1 MSLGLALNTART
13 GIQAVQSALQVTA
26 NNIANANTE
35 GFTRKTVAPISL
47 LVAGQ
52 GAGVTLSTI
61 SRQVNQSLIRDMRA
75 QLAGIGALRI
85 DDAFYTRMQDLFGS
99 LASGTSLT
107 ASIADLA
114 SAFEALAAFPEDN
127 SLRQQVVGEAL
138 ALTRQFNNTA
148 RDIQVM
154 RTDADQGITDSI
166 AVINIQLKQIA
177 ELNAQISR
185 DLASGQPI
193 ANLEDKRDTAITK
206 LAEFVNIGTFTKSSG
221 EIVVVL
227 KTGRVLLDGGAPTLV
242 HTPAAA
248 LDVSVTYPGGI
259 AAISLNGVDITSEL
273 TGAGIGAQIKMRDTT
288 LPNQAAE
295 LNTLAGGIFTEINK
309 IHNDGAA
316 FPPPNTLT
324 GTRTV
329 ASGDAFTATGTT
341 HIAVTDAA
349 GDLVAT
355 PIQLNLAAYATV
367 GDFVTALNT
376 ALGANGTASI
386 VGGKLVIDAAA
397 AANGIAMN
405 ENDTSVGGLGVSH
418 YFGLNDFFTGD
429 ATTSLSRN
437 ITVRSDLAANPDL
450 MSRGELN
457 PAAALVGDSGVTSG
471 DNKVIQRLASQFGTA
486 VSFNASGNLAATT
499 TNFGDYAAQM
509 LSVNATQAAA
519 AADSLGFNEILF
531 DDIRFRVDSASGVSI
546 DEEMANLITLQNSYA
561 AIARVMSVA
570 SEMMEM
576 LNQMV
581 R

>member
-1 MSLGLALNTART
+1 MSLGLALNTALT
-13 GIQAVQSALQVTA
+13 GIQVVQSALQVTA

-35 GFTRKTVAPISL
+35 GFTRKSVAPISL

-52 GAGVTLSTI
+52 GSGVSI
-61 SRQVNQSLIRDMRA
+61 SNITRQVNQSLIRDMRS
-75 QLAGIGALRI
+75 QLASIGALRI

-166 AVINIQLKQIA
+166 AVINTQLTQIA
-177 ELNAQISR
+177 ELNMQISR
-185 DLASGQPI
+185 DLAAGQPT

-206 LAEFVNIGTFTKSSG
+206 LAEYVDIGTFTKSSG
-221 EIVVVL
+221 EVVVML
-227 KTGRVLLDGGAPTLV
+227 KTGRVLLDGGAPSLV

-248 LDVSVTYPGGI
+248 LDVSVTYPGSIGP
-259 AAISLNGVDITSEL
+259 ISLNGVDITSEL

-324 GTRTV
+324 GTTTV
-329 ASGDAFTATGTT
+329 AAGDAFTATGTT
-341 HIAVTDAA
+341 HIAVTNAS
-349 GDLVAT
+349 GDLVAA

-367 GDFVTALNT
+367 GAFVTALNT
-376 ALGANGTASI
+376 ALGANGTAAI
-386 VGGKLVIDAAA
+386 VGGFLVVDAAV
-397 AANGIAMN
+397 AANGIAIN

-418 YFGLNDFFTGD
+418 YFGLNNFFTGD
-429 ATTSLSRN
+429 ASISLSRN
-437 ITVRSDLAANPDL
+437 ITVRSDIAANPDL

-457 PAAALVGDSGVTSG
+457 PAAAATGDSGVTSG
-471 DNKVIQRLASQFGTA
+471 DNKVVQRLASQFGTA
-486 VSFNASGNLAATT
+486 VAFAASGNLAATT
-499 TNFGDYAAQM
+499 TTFGNYAAQM

-519 AADSLGFNEILF
+519 AGDSLGFNEILF
-531 DDIRFRVDSASGVSI
+531 DDIRFRADSASGVSI

-561 AIARVMSVA
+561 AIARVIAVA
-570 SEMMEM
+570 SEMMDT
-576 LNQMV
+576 LNQLV

>member
-1 MSLGLALNTART
+1 MSLGLALNTALT
-13 GIQAVQSALQVTA
+13 GIQVVQSALQVSS

-35 GFTRKTVAPISL
+35 GFTRKLVAPISL

-52 GAGVTLSTI
+52 GAGVSLSSIT
-61 SRQVNQSLIRDMRA
+61 RQVNDSLIRDMRA

-154 RTDADQGITDSI
+154 RTDADQGITESI
-166 AVINIQLKQIA
+166 AVINTQLSQIA
-177 ELNAQISR
+177 DLNEQIAR
-185 DLASGQPI
+185 DLAGGQPT
-193 ANLEDKRDTAITK
+193 ANLEDKRDTAVTK
-206 LAEFVNIGTFTKSSG
+206 LAEFVDIGTFTKSSG
-221 EIVVVL
+221 ELVVVL
-227 KTGRVLLDGGAPTLV
+227 KTGRVLLDGGAPSLV

-259 AAISLNGVDITSEL
+259 GPINLNGVDITTEL
-273 TGAGIGAQIKMRDTT
+273 TGASIGAQIMMRDTT
-288 LPNQAAE
+288 LPDQAAE
-295 LNTLAGGIFTEINK
+295 LNTLANGIFTEINK

-324 GTRTV
+324 GTTTV
-329 ASGDAFTATGTT
+329 AAGDGFAATGTT

-349 GDLVAT
+349 GDLVAA
-355 PIQLNLAAYATV
+355 PIQLNLAAYGTV
-367 GDFVTALNT
+367 GAFVTALNT
-376 ALGANGTASI
+376 ALGANGSAAI
-386 VGGKLVIDAAA
+386 VGGFLVVDAAA

-429 ATTSLSRN
+429 ASVSLSRN
-437 ITVRSDLAANPDL
+437 VTVRSDIAANPDL

-457 PAAALVGDSGVTSG
+457 PAAALIGDSGVTSG
-471 DNKVIQRLASQFGTA
+471 DNKVVQRLASQFGIS
-486 VSFNASGNLAATT
+486 VSFSASGNLAATT
-499 TNFGDYAAQM
+499 TAFGDYAAQM

-519 AADSLGFNEILF
+519 ASDSLGFNEILF
-531 DDIRFRVDSASGVSI
+531 DDIRFRADSASGVSI

-561 AIARVMSVA
+561 AIARVISVT
-570 SEMMEM
+570 SEMMDM
-576 LNQMV
+576 LNQLV

>member
-1 MSLGLALNTART
+1 MSLGLALNTALT
-13 GIQAVQSALQVTA
+13 GIQVVQSALQVSS

-35 GFTRKTVAPISL
+35 GFTRKLVAPISL

-52 GAGVTLSTI
+52 GAGVSLSSIT
-61 SRQVNQSLIRDMRA
+61 RQVNGSLIRDMRA

-154 RTDADQGITDSI
+154 RTDADQGITESI
-166 AVINIQLKQIA
+166 AVINTQLSQIA
-177 ELNAQISR
+177 DLNEQIAR
-185 DLASGQPI
+185 DLAGGQPT

-206 LAEFVNIGTFTKSSG
+206 LAEFVDIGTFTKSSG
-221 EIVVVL
+221 ELVVVL

-259 AAISLNGVDITSEL
+259 GPINLNGVDITAEL
-273 TGAGIGAQIKMRDTT
+273 TGASIGAQITMRDTT
-288 LPNQAAE
+288 LPNPAAE
-295 LNTLAGGIFTEINK
+295 LNTLANGIFTEINK

-324 GTRTV
+324 GTLSV
-329 ASGDAFTATGTT
+329 AAGDGFAATGTT

-349 GDLVAT
+349 GDLVAA
-355 PIQLNLAAYATV
+355 PIQLNLAAYGTV
-367 GDFVTALNT
+367 GAFVTALNT
-376 ALGANGTASI
+376 ALGANGSAAI
-386 VGGKLVIDAAA
+386 VGGFLVVDAAA

-429 ATTSLSRN
+429 ASVSLSRN
-437 ITVRSDLAANPDL
+437 VTVRSDIAANPDL

-457 PAAALVGDSGVTSG
+457 PAAALIGDSGVTSG
-471 DNKVIQRLASQFGTA
+471 DNKVVQRLASQFGIS
-486 VSFNASGNLAATT
+486 VSFSASGNLAATT
-499 TNFGDYAAQM
+499 TAFGDYAAQM

-519 AADSLGFNEILF
+519 ASDSLGFNEILF
-531 DDIRFRVDSASGVSI
+531 DDIRFRADSASGVSI

-561 AIARVMSVA
+561 AIARVISVT
-570 SEMMEM
+570 SEMMDM
-576 LNQMV
+576 LNQLV